1 MLGAEADRL
10 LKSDVQIWRYY
21 IFDGMNQSPWRE
33 PRKQVCQ
40 VYFPTM
46 KKSMPFRSRFFFFKK
61 DRGNIYLKGNSTV
74 HRTKATFILLRD
86 MLQVQTIWNS
96 YFSVFQKETF
106 QLLLFTISHFRLCL
120 LYLAIKFPFFTLVKT
135 IGIHKITIF
144 NLVASEDFLPSNLS
158 ILNILGKYRFVVF
171 KSHSISKSVFP
182 YTKVEVIST
191 YLVFLP

>member
-21 IFDGMNQSPWRE
+21 RLDGMNQSPWRE

-46 KKSMPFRSRFFFFKK
+46 KKSMPFRSRFFLSFFFK

-96 YFSVFQKETF
+96 YFQCFKRKHFSYFCSQFLILDWVYCTLQSSF
-106 QLLLFTISHFRLCL
+106 LSSHW
-120 LYLAIKFPFFTLVKT
+120 
-135 IGIHKITIF
+135 
-144 NLVASEDFLPSNLS
+144 
-158 ILNILGKYRFVVF
+158 
-171 KSHSISKSVFP
+171 
-182 YTKVEVIST
+182 
-191 YLVFLP
+191 